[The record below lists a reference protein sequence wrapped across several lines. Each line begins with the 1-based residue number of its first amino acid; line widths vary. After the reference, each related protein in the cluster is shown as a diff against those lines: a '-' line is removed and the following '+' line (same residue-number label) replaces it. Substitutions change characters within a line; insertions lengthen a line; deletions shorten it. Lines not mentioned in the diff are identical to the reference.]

1 VLQDHAGAGIMRSM
15 VSDAARQSLKDHLAA
30 ELAGDLDA
38 TMAPVSARPVWLIG
52 NYRLE
57 GQEAVRAM
65 YDRTLPLMPA
75 EYVEEILRAI
85 DDPTVTLWGESHCV
99 IEYTDAYPLHRGW
112 VLVVHF
118 SGDRIS
124 GEHGY
129 MTLPTEASMGV
140 FGKDFEQV
148 PGVTRLY

>member
-1 VLQDHAGAGIMRSM
+1 M
-15 VSDAARQSLKDHLAA
+15 VSEAARQSLRDHLAG

-38 TMAPVSARPVWLIG
+38 TMAPLSERPVWLIQ

-65 YDRTLPLMPA
+65 YEKALALTPA
-75 EYVEEILRAI
+75 EYLEEILRAI
-85 DDPTVTLWGESHCV
+85 DDPTVTYWGESHCV
-99 IEYTDAYPLHRGW
+99 IEYSDAYPLHRGW

-118 SGDRIS
+118 DGDRVS

-129 MTLPTEASMGV
+129 FTLPAETSTGL
-140 FGKDFEQV
+140 FGEDLEHL
-148 PGVTRLY
+148 PGVTRLS